1 MGELF
6 AQDQC
11 ACITAPCNPCNEN
24 GVWPPGSEPQPSD
37 MMLRL
42 PPRSQRINS
51 SVDFNPVLGD
61 FGTAMAGMKLLA
73 FGVAALL
80 LLAVLAG
87 RR

>member
-1 MGELF
+1 
-6 AQDQC
+6 
-11 ACITAPCNPCNEN
+11 
-24 GVWPPGSEPQPSD
+24 